1 MTIYGCT
8 TTLISGECELT
19 EKKRTVANFLLL
31 YLLRSHSYQ
40 IGTAF
45 EVHVRS
51 QSLCTSDED
60 PREGA
65 AGSSSAVVAETTAA
79 SQKTTT
85 AASLH
90 SGAAAITNQRNL
102 WTTKEAGACVL
113 TALLL
118 RLEPVN

>member
-19 EKKRTVANFLLL
+19 GEKRTVANFLLL

-65 AGSSSAVVAETTAA
+65 AGSSSAVVAETT
-79 SQKTTT
+79 T